1 MKTNK
6 NGHTAQLTPSAS
18 TTKNVGQPGTKQSYR
33 YPGAQPFSTSQ
44 ANIFFGREQ
53 DALDLFHLIK
63 LEPLVVVHARSGL
76 GKSSLLNAGI
86 IPHIVEEGEY
96 TPITIRF
103 GAYRQENGQNLPL
116 NITRSRVGEHLHS
129 AEASFLDELLEND
142 GSLWYMFA
150 REHTFDLGRR
160 KFLLIFDQ
168 FEELTTYPETAVHSF
183 KTQLAEL
190 FYSQIPERFRQPVE
204 MEVASPKILTR
215 SQLSLLHEP
224 LQLKIVL
231 AIRSDRISLLDQ
243 LSTHLP
249 LVKRSWFE
257 LGSLTEQQAEEAIL
271 SPAYKAG
278 SFLSPIFDFE
288 DEAIEAMLS
297 FLTKGH
303 SENIESFQLQILC
316 QSIEQKVIQQ
326 GLKMVT
332 LADLGNIQEVY
343 ENYYED
349 RIRSLGSMEDQNA
362 ARQFIEDGLIFE
374 EEERRLSL
382 YEGQIHSTFGISDEL
397 LRRLVDTHLIRRE
410 PSAKG
415 GYLYELS
422 HDTLVAP
429 VLKAK
434 AVRVAEEE
442 RKAAKLERL
451 KWEQER
457 QAEFLQMQLQQKVE
471 TQRRRYWVLGV
482 FTTLLLVVSAMAVW
496 GWVDSNKQAEKAYEQ
511 TEIAEKQTELAKKQ
525 KETADSLRRIV
536 SKQLTEV
543 EEAKWVSDSLGIESF
558 FNWKEAERQRD
569 SANQRGSEKIL
580 ANKKLQYA
588 NSQLAEKNDS
598 IEAQKNIA
606 LQNAIELSNE
616 KSKVVQAN
624 HFNRS
629 KSIAFQSVQMN
640 PLNYREKALLAL
652 EAHRIYQDS
661 SGVFYQKYQ
670 PEIFKALYDSW
681 ASLPDF
687 RDSNRARTGR
697 QIDQLVTDNKQEH
710 FFTMGKVGA
719 FAGWKL
725 SNYSVAL
732 QNVAS
737 KVSEVQNSMALSP
750 DGRWLAVGGKSPA
763 LMIFDLQRSPSNRF
777 SPIIL
782 NLGNISEV
790 YQIQFHPGTEWAF
803 ISTNDNWI
811 HALHLY
817 DGNRDRDRDYSL
829 KTVARVEALAVS
841 SNMIVAGDLAGN
853 LYFQSISDFDPE
865 KKKPDIKCEGKI
877 TSLAIFES
885 NDSFTVAFG
894 NENGLIEIWKWGAN
908 GISKIKGPHALNQH
922 SARIASL
929 TFDQSGN
936 KLAAAS
942 YDGTASVTF
951 LEQTDWPVYIFD
963 DVGDWATSVTFLSD
977 DNNQLMV
984 SSKKGD
990 LIFYELEM
998 TFYQD
1003 LLKEITQQWK
1013 SNKTTSLK

>member
-18 TTKNVGQPGTKQSYR
+18 TTKNVGQSGTKQSYR

-44 ANIFFGREQ
+44 SNIFFGREQ

-86 IPHIVEEGEY
+86 IPHIMEEGEY

-116 NITRSRVGEHLHS
+116 NITRSRVEEHLHS
-129 AEASFLDELLEND
+129 AEASFLDELLENN

-442 RKAAKLERL
+442 KRKGEAEVEKKRLEYEN
-451 KWEQER
+451 KINE
-457 QAEFLQMQLQQKVE
+457 
-471 TQRRRYWVLGV
+471 QRRRNRYLIL
-482 FTTLLLVVSAMAVW
+482 FSSLLLVV
-496 GWVDSNKQAEKAYEQ
+496 
-511 TEIAEKQTELAKKQ
+511 
-525 KETADSLRRIV
+525 
-536 SKQLTEV
+536 
-543 EEAKWVSDSLGIESF
+543 
-558 FNWKEAERQRD
+558 
-569 SANQRGSEKIL
+569 
-580 ANKKLQYA
+580 
-588 NSQLAEKNDS
+588 
-598 IEAQKNIA
+598 
-606 LQNAIELSNE
+606 
-616 KSKVVQAN
+616 
-624 HFNRS
+624 
-629 KSIAFQSVQMN
+629 
-640 PLNYREKALLAL
+640 
-652 EAHRIYQDS
+652 
-661 SGVFYQKYQ
+661 
-670 PEIFKALYDSW
+670 
-681 ASLPDF
+681 
-687 RDSNRARTGR
+687 
-697 QIDQLVTDNKQEH
+697 
-710 FFTMGKVGA
+710 
-719 FAGWKL
+719 
-725 SNYSVAL
+725 
-732 QNVAS
+732 
-737 KVSEVQNSMALSP
+737 
-750 DGRWLAVGGKSPA
+750 
-763 LMIFDLQRSPSNRF
+763 
-777 SPIIL
+777 
-782 NLGNISEV
+782 
-790 YQIQFHPGTEWAF
+790 
-803 ISTNDNWI
+803 
-811 HALHLY
+811 
-817 DGNRDRDRDYSL
+817 
-829 KTVARVEALAVS
+829 
-841 SNMIVAGDLAGN
+841 
-853 LYFQSISDFDPE
+853 
-865 KKKPDIKCEGKI
+865 
-877 TSLAIFES
+877 TSLAIWKWIQAENYRSIINGELNEAREKLES
-885 NDSFTVAFG
+885 LEINIDSTQQQLEYDKNIIDSLLSIAKTKADKFRKSPVGTLAGLVIDRTGGSVIDGEGFVTYRSENPPSNVDSFSFDMLTK
-894 NENGLIEIWKWGAN
+894 EEGLIVNPDYPPLFADKSLKSWRIIGGSEAGLQFTQMNFTGKYDVNGVKTISQSSTSIGQPYWSLWAGVDFFKSDDFEVIAEFKHAPTKSNYSSVLEVQFPNNLTERAHLSFVERTTWSELNLLVNYHFPIKKLSFGDRVNYYAQFGGGYTWMRESRFEN
-908 GISKIKGPHALNQH
+908 IVLDPSWQDEKTMLDALIITREGESLRRMDNYTLHAGLGFTYRISHYLSIYGQGRYNLRLQNIVDEQNRSTNPTLTDDFYYLDDDMLLHGISF
-922 SARIASL
+922 SAGVRL
-929 TFDQSGN
+929 THCFN
-936 KLAAAS
+936 
-942 YDGTASVTF
+942 
-951 LEQTDWPVYIFD
+951 
-963 DVGDWATSVTFLSD
+963 
-977 DNNQLMV
+977 
-984 SSKKGD
+984 
-990 LIFYELEM
+990 
-998 TFYQD
+998 
-1003 LLKEITQQWK
+1003 WK
-1013 SNKTTSLK
+1013 HK